1 MNIFKVSVRQLLI
14 VIFLIAILLAAGKW
28 VQLRM
33 THVYTDDARVAA
45 DMIDISSQ
53 VYGRIVKVAVSSGDQ
68 VSKDDVL
75 LLVDSREATLKL
87 RQTEARVAALNAGYE
102 SLQAEIQMVELQ
114 TGGALESARSQ
125 LESSIAAQSSAD
137 SELEFRANEWQRSQ
151 ALRAKNII
159 SAHGYEEA
167 QTLFRKSQQAREA
180 ALANV
185 AGARAKLTEAQAD
198 RSRLIVMEKNL
209 VKLQYERESL
219 EAEMQRYAIDLSD
232 RHMLAPSA
240 GIIDN
245 VYIDSGEYVLP
256 GMRIMLMHN
265 PADIWVSA
273 NVKETEV
280 KYLKVGQTVDVSVD
294 AYPDKQFTGTVEKIG
309 HAATS
314 QFALLPSTNP
324 SGNFTKVTQ
333 RLTVKISLPQEELL
347 LRPGMM
353 VEVAIDIR

>member
-1 MNIFKVSVRQLLI
+1 MNIFKISIRQLVT
-14 VIFLIAILLAAGKW
+14 VIFLIAIFIAGGKW
-28 VQLRM
+28 IQLRM
-33 THVYTDDARVAA
+33 THVYTDDARVAG

-53 VYGRIVKVAVSSGDQ
+53 VYGRIVSLAVSSGDR
-68 VSKDDVL
+68 VSKGDVL

-114 TGGALESARSQ
+114 TGGALESTRSQ
-125 LESSIAAQSSAD
+125 LESSIASQSSAD
-137 SELEFRANEWQRSQ
+137 SELEFRASEWQRSQ
-151 ALRAKNII
+151 ALREKNII

-167 QTLFRKSQQAREA
+167 QTLFRKSEQAREA

-209 VKLQYERESL
+209 VKLQFEKESL
-219 EAEMQRYAIDLSD
+219 EAEMQRYAIDLGD
-232 RHMLAPSA
+232 RRMLAPSA

-245 VYIDSGEYVLP
+245 LYIDSGEYVLP
-256 GMRIMLMHN
+256 GMRILLMHN

-273 NVKETEV
+273 NVKETEIQ
-280 KYLKVGQTVDVSVD
+280 YLKVGQSVDVSVD
-294 AYPDKQFTGTVEKIG
+294 AYPDLKFTGKVEKIG

-333 RLTVKISLPQEELL
+333 RLTVKISLPQQDLL

-353 VEVAIDIR
+353 VEVAIDI

>member
-1 MNIFKVSVRQLLI
+1 
-14 VIFLIAILLAAGKW
+14 
-28 VQLRM
+28 
-33 THVYTDDARVAA
+33 
-45 DMIDISSQ
+45 
-53 VYGRIVKVAVSSGDQ
+53 
-68 VSKDDVL
+68 
-75 LLVDSREATLKL
+75 
-87 RQTEARVAALNAGYE
+87 
-102 SLQAEIQMVELQ
+102 
-114 TGGALESARSQ
+114 
-125 LESSIAAQSSAD
+125 
-137 SELEFRANEWQRSQ
+137 
-151 ALRAKNII
+151 
-159 SAHGYEEA
+159 
-167 QTLFRKSQQAREA
+167 
-180 ALANV
+180 
-185 AGARAKLTEAQAD
+185 
-198 RSRLIVMEKNL
+198 
-209 VKLQYERESL
+209 
-219 EAEMQRYAIDLSD
+219 MQRYAIDLSD